1 MVAANTSLPDESYVP
16 ILKCKMGELGAA
28 ESCLLDT
35 VVPLFEVRDPEASAT
50 KLLKAWPAA
59 SGVAWI
65 HSLNLSGAD
74 EQEFAESVST
84 LFTLLQTE
92 MLAVPVITTSES
104 SAMLRTV
111 AEIVSVQ
118 DRGVVLR
125 LEPEE
130 LLATPEA
137 TWSGID
143 EVLAACGVPPHAVDV
158 VVDAGFVA
166 GTPATRAAVVNQAL
180 RTLPSGDWRNLV
192 VAFSAFPQDMST
204 VDKDSVGEFPRQDA
218 AAFELLP
225 SRETAPPLIYA
236 DYTIGVPSHAEAGFL
251 PIPNIKYTDERT
263 WKIHRGAARTNPT
276 PQYRALASDLVAAPY
291 FAADQSSPCDEY
303 LRTVANGSDGPGN
316 AMTHLRA
323 GISRH
328 VHVVAYR
335 LANLGVP

>member
-137 TWSGID
+137 TWSGI
-143 EVLAACGVPPHAVDV
+143 
-158 VVDAGFVA
+158 
-166 GTPATRAAVVNQAL
+166 
-180 RTLPSGDWRNLV
+180 
-192 VAFSAFPQDMST
+192 
-204 VDKDSVGEFPRQDA
+204 
-218 AAFELLP
+218 
-225 SRETAPPLIYA
+225 
-236 DYTIGVPSHAEAGFL
+236 
-251 PIPNIKYTDERT
+251 
-263 WKIHRGAARTNPT
+263 
-276 PQYRALASDLVAAPY
+276 
-291 FAADQSSPCDEY
+291 
-303 LRTVANGSDGPGN
+303 
-316 AMTHLRA
+316 
-323 GISRH
+323 
-328 VHVVAYR
+328 
-335 LANLGVP
+335 